1 MTSSESHLIAPLLI
15 STWVNS
21 LLYGF
26 VLVTGY
32 HYFTTYQDDRKFFK
46 ILVAACI
53 VVDTACTFIEYV
65 GVYLYTISHFG
76 DVSRQQSPN
85 WTIGVI
91 NICTGVSAVLVQS
104 FLVYR
109 YFTFTRHRLA
119 TGLLTALASAT
130 LALSIVVGT
139 LGLTSLGRTWFERHA
154 SLHIPTTLWLVFS
167 AITNAGIAASL
178 VYAIKA
184 QAEGGESSAPVLK
197 RLASNALSTGFFPTF
212 IAIVTMI
219 VYFIVSAASAPMT
232 LGFIIGRAYTLTLLY
247 NLSART
253 RLSSASS
260 DDDVEENK
268 RTRTNSESSFETPTR
283 GSFGLSS
290 ILSFRTQTPMG
301 MILQDPESSP
311 ETILASPRYSVVMSP
326 IPDRAVGR
334 IVKGRPRTA
343 DGLGEKS
350 VGGRVKT
357 KRTSRPMTADSALS
371 RKTSYG
377 SIGEDPF
384 GGETGVGGSVRERTG
399 SVGV

>member
-1 MTSSESHLIAPLLI
+1 LLI

-76 DVSRQQSPN
+76 GAPFVF
-85 WTIGVI
+85 I

-109 YFTFTRHRLA
+109 YFTLSVHSFLRPD
-119 TGLLTALASAT
+119 ASLH

-178 VYAIKA
+178 VYALMKA
-184 QAEGGESSAPVLK
+184 QAEGGESSAPYVLTRYSSGFVVLISWFVDSVLK

-219 VYFIVSAASAPMT
+219 VYFIVSAASGP
-232 LGFIIGRAYTLTLLY
+232 
-247 NLSART
+247 
-253 RLSSASS
+253 
-260 DDDVEENK
+260 
-268 RTRTNSESSFETPTR
+268 SSFLPSSYRPSPSQPT
-283 GSFGLSS
+283 LHSS
-290 ILSFRTQTPMG
+290 NDT
-301 MILQDPESSP
+301 
-311 ETILASPRYSVVMSP
+311 
-326 IPDRAVGR
+326 R
-334 IVKGRPRTA
+334 IHNRPRIHPHTP
-343 DGLGEKS
+343 LQ
-350 VGGRVKT
+350 
-357 KRTSRPMTADSALS
+357 P
-371 RKTSYG
+371 
-377 SIGEDPF
+377 
-384 GGETGVGGSVRERTG
+384 
-399 SVGV
+399 